1 MKIRF
6 FLLMLTGSALFSVAN
21 AQELAWQHTGKGVAY
36 HIFTPNTGSKVKLS
50 DVITFN
56 VVQKTEK
63 DSVLFS
69 TYASG
74 KPVKLQVQPAQ
85 NIGDL
90 MDIFPLLGE
99 KDSAIV
105 KVPTD
110 SVFNGHEDQR
120 PRFLAKGSNLVFVI
134 KIEKIQSLDEAMA
147 ERNAAMAKI
156 KAATEVLKGAEAPAV
171 QKYIAAHKLVVKTT
185 LSGLKYVI
193 TTPTLKRKPL
203 AGDTVLVNY
212 TGRTLEGKVFDSSV
226 ESVAQTAG
234 LQQEG
239 RVYEPFSLVLG
250 KGGVIKGWEEGLL
263 LLNEG
268 SKATF
273 IIPSALAYGENGA
286 GNDIKPYSALIFD
299 LHLVKIKPGHHAPVK
314 HVLKKKTT
322 KKYVKKKTTV
332 KS

>member
-1 MKIRF
+1 MKNRF
-6 FLLMLTGSALFSVAN
+6 FLLLLTGAVLSN
-21 AQELAWQHTGKGVAY
+21 AAKAQITWQHTAKGLAY
-36 HIFTPNTGSKVKLS
+36 HIFTPNMGTKVKLS

-56 VVQKTEK
+56 VVQKTDK

-74 KPVKLQVQPAQ
+74 NPVKLQVQPSQ

-90 MDIFPLLGE
+90 MDVFPLLAE

-105 KVPTD
+105 NVPTD

-120 PRFLAKGSNLVFVI
+120 PKFLPKGSNLVFII
-134 KIEKIQSLDEAMA
+134 KIEKIQSLDAAMA
-147 ERNAAMAKI
+147 ERNAAMATA
-156 KAATEVLKGAEAPAV
+156 KAATDLLKGTEAPAV
-171 QKYIAAHKLVVKTT
+171 QKYLAAHKMVVKTT
-185 LSGLKYVI
+185 LSGLKYSI

-212 TGRTLEGKVFDSSV
+212 TGRTLEGKVFDSSL
-226 ESVAQTAG
+226 ETVANAAG
-234 LQQEG
+234 LQQQG

-250 KGGVIKGWEEGLL
+250 KGEVIKGWEEGLL

-273 IIPSALAYGENGA
+273 IIPSALAYGEHGA

-299 LHLVKIKPGHHAPVK
+299 LQLIKIKPGHHAAVK
-314 HVLKKKTT
+314 HVMRKKTT

-332 KS
+332 NK